1 MSRKERFEVRSA
13 SVDPIPR
20 RSSNHMKDKNSSYA
34 RTPPWPQ
41 SRFVEYQLSVE
52 DTPSSESSHGRS
64 KTRVILEA
72 DLSPNTSNVTTLGP
86 LPYRAISRVLS
97 RTKWNLDGSP
107 NESETEPLYD
117 EVREPDLSCPE
128 CVVEYIEQKRCRASK
143 ADPEIPRSHILSDST
158 GTDVLYDEDGL
169 PVLWST
175 RLSAPMEKETT
186 AYYGDV
192 KPVYLQPVELAPREL
207 SRDRRQGR
215 TNSAHVMFRSRD
227 SEYPPTLDVSGSE
240 VSMPPST
247 QLQRGM
253 TSFEKLVRDAYDRY
267 EREYQKY
274 LENLAAWERQ
284 QQLVRDR
291 LGPSTPLQ
299 SAGHRHCRFGTCH
312 FRSSRSG
319 LPYSQTSATVPDTSE
334 EPMRVRV
341 KISQRSSK
349 SSATSV
355 GSTKH

>member
-1 MSRKERFEVRSA
+1 M
-13 SVDPIPR
+13 
-20 RSSNHMKDKNSSYA
+20 
-34 RTPPWPQ
+34 
-41 SRFVEYQLSVE
+41 
-52 DTPSSESSHGRS
+52 
-64 KTRVILEA
+64 
-72 DLSPNTSNVTTLGP
+72 SNVTTLGP
-86 LPYRAISRVLS
+86 FPNRAIGRILS
-97 RTKWNLDGSP
+97 RTNWNLDGSP
-107 NESETEPLYD
+107 DESETEPLYD
-117 EVREPDLSCPE
+117 EVREPRLDVSCPE
-128 CVVEYIEQKRCRASK
+128 CLVEYIEQKECLASK
-143 ADPEIPRSHILSDST
+143 ANPEIPRSHILSDSSDA
-158 GTDVLYDEDGL
+158 DVLFDEDGL

-175 RLSAPMEKETT
+175 PPSAPMEKEPT
-186 AYYGDV
+186 AYCRDV
-192 KPVYLQPVELAPREL
+192 KPVYLQPVELATREL
-207 SRDRRQGR
+207 PQDRRQGR

-227 SEYPPTLDVSGSE
+227 SEYPPSLDVSGSE

-253 TSFEKLVRDAYDRY
+253 TSTEILVRDAYDRY

-291 LGPSTPLQ
+291 LGQPTPLQ
-299 SAGHRHCRFGTCH
+299 PAGHRHCQFGTCH

-319 LPYSQTSATVPDTSE
+319 HPYSQTSATVPDTSE

-355 GSTKH
+355 GSSKP